1 MQRAPQAL
9 VVNTAPFVFDQ
20 TLRAMT
26 KCKQSV
32 VRARFLSQVNLFN
45 VHLLNSWLQSVIF

>member
-1 MQRAPQAL
+1 MQRALQAL
-9 VVNTAPFVFDQ
+9 LVNTAPFVFDQ
-20 TLRAMT
+20 TLRAMN